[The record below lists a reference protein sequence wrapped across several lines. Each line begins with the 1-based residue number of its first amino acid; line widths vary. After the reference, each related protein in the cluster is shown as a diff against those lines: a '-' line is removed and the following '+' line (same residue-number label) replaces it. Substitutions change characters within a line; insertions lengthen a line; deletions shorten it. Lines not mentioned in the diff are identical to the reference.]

1 MSQWRLCMFV
11 LLYGVASHA
20 WSEDVTGD
28 ARARID
34 AIRHQNT
41 LELDAEDAACFSKF
55 AVTDCQNKIVTRR
68 RKMLAEL
75 KRQEGALNAVE
86 RRQKGLEQLQK
97 SKNKAAE
104 NAQRELDTQAGT
116 DKTTEADRQK
126 TLDGKVLSHREQA
139 KAETRKSKQP
149 TSTSALDDATVQKN
163 RAAYQDKMK
172 ELEKRREDRDKR
184 MQEHGP
190 SSLPLPPTLP

>member
-1 MSQWRLCMFV
+1 
-11 LLYGVASHA
+11 
-20 WSEDVTGD
+20 
-28 ARARID
+28 
-34 AIRHQNT
+34 
-41 LELDAEDAACFSKF
+41 
-55 AVTDCQNKIVTRR
+55 
-68 RKMLAEL
+68 MLAEL

-97 SKNKAAE
+97 SENKAAE
-104 NAQRELDTQAGT
+104 SAQRELDTQAGT
-116 DKTTEADRQK
+116 DKTTEEDRQK

-149 TSTSALDDATVQKN
+149 KSTSALDDATVQKN

-184 MQEHGP
+184 LQEHGP
-190 SSLPLPPTLP
+190 SSAPLPPTLP